1 MPQRRFKGS
10 FLWFCASFRTFSLSA
25 TTAIEDVPV
34 LFKDDWG
41 GSGGSGGSLGSLIRK
56 KLLKVEN
63 VFNVAETDMIN

>member
-1 MPQRRFKGS
+1 MS
-10 FLWFCASFRTFSLSA
+10 D